1 MSTRTTQSPMRR
13 GHGPS
18 MGIGMAEKT
27 MNFKGSSKRLLGRLR
42 PHRLTLIL
50 VLALTVVA
58 VVLSVIAPRVLGA
71 AVDEIY
77 DGVIG
82 RRSVDFDEV
91 GRILAIVVGLYVVA
105 AAAQL
110 VQGFLLAKVVQRTV
124 QRLRDDVEAKVN
136 RLPLAY
142 LDGQPRGEM
151 LSRVTNDIDNVGQSM
166 QQSISQLLFNGLTV
180 IGVVVMMVSISWW
193 LTIVAVLAVPVVMVV
208 TAKVMKKSQGLFV
221 QQWQH
226 TGELNAQIE
235 ETFSAHDLVKV
246 FGRGPQVQAA
256 FRAKNDELTNV
267 SWRAQFVSGLVMPIM
282 MFVGNLQYVI
292 VCVLGGVQVANGGM
306 SLGQVTAFI
315 QYSRQFTQP
324 ITQLASMVNLL
335 QSGVA
340 SAERVFEVLD
350 APEEPAD
357 AAGRLSPAR
366 GKVTFEDVSFSYGEE
381 PLIEHLDLEVEPGQ
395 TVAIVGPTGAG
406 KTTLVNLLMRFY
418 DIDSGR
424 ITLDGRDIRD
434 VPRTDLRSRIGMVLQ
449 DTWLFH
455 GTIGENIAYGNPNA
469 TEADV
474 LEAAQATFVDRFVHS
489 LPDGYD
495 TVVDEDG
502 TNVSTGERQLI
513 TIARAFV
520 ADPALLILDE
530 ATSSV
535 DTRTEVLVQHAMAAL
550 RANRT
555 SFVIAHRLSTIRD
568 ADVILVM
575 DRGRIVETGD
585 HERLLALGGVYSD
598 LYASQFEGVA
608 T

>member
-1 MSTRTTQSPMRR
+1 MSTRTTKSPMRR

-226 TGELNAQIE
+226 TGQLNAQIE

-568 ADVILVM
+568 ADLILVM

>member
-82 RRSVDFDEV
+82 RRSADFDEV
-91 GRILAIVVGLYVVA
+91 GRTLAIVVGLYVVA
-105 AAAQL
+105 AVAQL

>member
-1 MSTRTTQSPMRR
+1 MSTRTTKSPMRR